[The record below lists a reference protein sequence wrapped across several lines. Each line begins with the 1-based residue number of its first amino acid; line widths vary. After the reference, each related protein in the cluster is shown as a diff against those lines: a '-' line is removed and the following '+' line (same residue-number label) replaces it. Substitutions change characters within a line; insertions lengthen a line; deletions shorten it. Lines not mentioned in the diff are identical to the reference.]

1 MDNKDVGLEGN
12 GRDVEF
18 GVEFDGSDVDVGAM
32 TFGDV
37 RFEIEIGDKGMGI
50 GFVSGDGMCV
60 GMGGGDGMGEDGN
73 DGGGVDTSVD
83 VTEFDEEL

>member
-1 MDNKDVGLEGN
+1 M
-12 GRDVEF
+12 
-18 GVEFDGSDVDVGAM
+18 
-32 TFGDV
+32 
-37 RFEIEIGDKGMGI
+37 
-50 GFVSGDGMCV
+50 